1 MSDDRIQLRNST
13 DVEEFRACVAL
24 QKEVWG
30 FADNELV
37 PLRIFSLAPKIG
49 GQVICAWDG
58 ATLVGFAFSIPG
70 IRNRQTYLHS
80 HMLAVKA
87 DYRNSGLGR
96 KLKLFQ
102 REDAIAHGYEL
113 IEWTFDPLEIK
124 NAYFNLERLGAIA
137 RRYNINQ
144 YGITSSPLQGFL
156 PTDRLV
162 AEWWLTSKRVES
174 LLSRGEQPAFNE
186 EMRIEIPAEIYAW
199 KAQAET
205 RQKAAEVQLRN
216 REQFLKA
223 FSQGL
228 ACLRYG
234 RDENGSG
241 VFVLG
246 RWDERL
252 VVRRAISGSRPAASA
267 AIPHRPRFFPA
278 WRDSPSSSVRSADDR
293 PLRCGPSSPARL
305 SPGRDSIR

>member
-1 MSDDRIQLRNST
+1 VSDDTVQVRNCSE
-13 DVEEFRACVAL
+13 VEEFRACVAL
-24 QKEVWG
+24 QQEVWG

-49 GQVICAWDG
+49 GQVIGAWDG
-58 ATLVGFAFSIPG
+58 TTLVGFAFSIPG
-70 IRNRQTYLHS
+70 TRNGHAYLHS
-80 HMLAVKA
+80 HMLAVKT
-87 DYRNSGLGR
+87 DYRNTGLGR
-96 KLKLFQ
+96 RLKLFQ

-162 AEWWLTSKRVES
+162 AEWWLKSKRVED
-174 LLSRGEQPAFNE
+174 LLRHGVQQAFRE
-186 EMRIEIPAEIYAW
+186 EMRIEVPAEIYAW
-199 KAQAET
+199 KGHPDT
-205 RQKAAEVQLRN
+205 RQKAADVQLRN

-223 FSQGL
+223 FAQGF

-234 RDENGSG
+234 RNDNGSG

-246 RWDERL
+246 GWDEPWSY
-252 VVRRAISGSRPAASA
+252 ASR
-267 AIPHRPRFFPA
+267 
-278 WRDSPSSSVRSADDR
+278 
-293 PLRCGPSSPARL
+293 
-305 SPGRDSIR
+305 

>member
-1 MSDDRIQLRNST
+1 MAGIQAAGTAVNSGGIEIRNCT
-13 DVEEFRACVAL
+13 EVEEFRSLVAL

-49 GQVICAWDG
+49 GQVIGAWQGDS
-58 ATLVGFAFSIPG
+58 VIGFAFSIPG
-70 IRNRQTYLHS
+70 VRNGHAYLHS

-87 DYRNSGLGR
+87 EHRNSGLGR
-96 KLKLFQ
+96 RLKLFQ
-102 REDAIAHGYEL
+102 REDAIARGYEL

-124 NAYFNLERLGAIA
+124 NAYLNLERLGAIA

-162 AEWWLTSKRVES
+162 AEWWLKSGRVEA
-174 LLSRGEQPAFNE
+174 LLSDETKPAFKE
-186 EMRIEIPAEIYAW
+186 QMRIEVPAEIYAW
-199 KAQAET
+199 KAEPET
-205 RQKAAEVQLRN
+205 RQKASDVQLRN

-228 ACLRYG
+228 ACLRFG
-234 RDENGSG
+234 RDDNGSG

-246 RWDERL
+246 EWDE
-252 VVRRAISGSRPAASA
+252 SWSYGS
-267 AIPHRPRFFPA
+267 
-278 WRDSPSSSVRSADDR
+278 
-293 PLRCGPSSPARL
+293 
-305 SPGRDSIR
+305 